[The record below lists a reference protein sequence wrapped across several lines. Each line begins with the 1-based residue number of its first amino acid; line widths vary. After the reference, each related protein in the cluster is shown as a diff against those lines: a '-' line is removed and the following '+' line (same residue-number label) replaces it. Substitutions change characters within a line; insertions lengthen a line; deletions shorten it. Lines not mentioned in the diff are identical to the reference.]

1 MLNDIQP
8 EPSEQKWS
16 ERWNNGDWNT
26 RFQEWTTGSKNIEWQ
41 TSFSAKS
48 NVNYQVTL
56 KVKGS
61 DMEAIRV
68 AEWENIINNL
78 DQHGPKANLVTL
90 QVPQRLLY
98 LIEEGEKDGLE
109 LLIDDPRDGST
120 INKVTG
126 KPEVAGG
133 DSYCIDFAR
142 LLVNDTIPDTKT
154 IKRTSY
160 RCNY

>member
-1 MLNDIQP
+1 MYQGKIGDFNGTSKKVNSATIQIMLNDIQP

-26 RFQEWTTGSKNIEWQ
+26 RFQEWTTCSKNIEWQ

-68 AEWENIINNL
+68 A
-78 DQHGPKANLVTL
+78 
-90 QVPQRLLY
+90 
-98 LIEEGEKDGLE
+98 
-109 LLIDDPRDGST
+109 
-120 INKVTG
+120 
-126 KPEVAGG
+126 
-133 DSYCIDFAR
+133 
-142 LLVNDTIPDTKT
+142 
-154 IKRTSY
+154 
-160 RCNY
+160 